1 MFEILLKFMETRD
14 WKEAFFQVIPQR
26 KMGDLEAQ
34 DQTDDAYYDE
44 TVSTSIER
52 GSENEGE
59 QVGIISKKPR
69 LVDIQSGAA
78 ITVDGGGPKDLSSNK
93 LSEDRTSKELQLS

>member
-1 MFEILLKFMETRD
+1 MQVLTVNQVFEILLKFMETRD

-34 DQTDDAYYDE
+34 AQTDDADYDE
-44 TVSTSIER
+44 TLSTSIAR

-59 QVGIISKKPR
+59 QDVEQVGTISKKPR
-69 LVDIQSGAA
+69 LVEVQSGGA
-78 ITVDGGGPKDLSSNK
+78 ITVDGGGPKD
-93 LSEDRTSKELQLS
+93 